1 MYLRS
6 FIEHSM
12 KLLMFRR
19 LTRLQITY
27 QIQGWII
34 ISSIIVTTSE
44 ESGAGFNYSTCQLPS
59 WGSQWLA
66 SCSFSKSIKD
76 AGKSLLL
83 RKDFW
88 RAQYH
93 HRLRFFIEPDILRHQ
108 EDMDGQSK
116 SLRGHPW
123 PIWGPYLQRHHSYLL
138 DEGPGVRNS
147 NSTITAFS
155 SNYIKIATRHELMK
169 RVQWRRITWKLCSMS
184 RLDVVSCRWRIYWT
198 GSSMAHLT
206 SQDTVCPSRS
216 FWSLWW
222 PWYWQLMA
230 ITPIFHFKREPFSH
244 NISCSRTQFSITTAY
259 GILSIRP
266 FRALCWT
273 SATAILH
280 RVSWPL
286 ESNRRLLFE
295 ESQILWERGEGR
307 ESWTTR
313 IR

>member
-1 MYLRS
+1 
-6 FIEHSM
+6 
-12 KLLMFRR
+12 
-19 LTRLQITY
+19 
-27 QIQGWII
+27 
-34 ISSIIVTTSE
+34 
-44 ESGAGFNYSTCQLPS
+44 
-59 WGSQWLA
+59 
-66 SCSFSKSIKD
+66 
-76 AGKSLLL
+76 
-83 RKDFW
+83 
-88 RAQYH
+88 
-93 HRLRFFIEPDILRHQ
+93 
-108 EDMDGQSK
+108 
-116 SLRGHPW
+116 
-123 PIWGPYLQRHHSYLL
+123 
-138 DEGPGVRNS
+138 
-147 NSTITAFS
+147 
-155 SNYIKIATRHELMK
+155 MK

-286 ESNRRLLFE
+286 ESNRRLLFRRVRYCESE
-295 ESQILWERGEGR
+295 ERGGRAEQHVSDKYSECLTPIASSVTWLHSPPSQITRYCPSDPCHTAPTHDPACIKRKTGRMTGETLRKTSAAEVLGHN
-307 ESWTTR
+307 SN
-313 IR
+313 